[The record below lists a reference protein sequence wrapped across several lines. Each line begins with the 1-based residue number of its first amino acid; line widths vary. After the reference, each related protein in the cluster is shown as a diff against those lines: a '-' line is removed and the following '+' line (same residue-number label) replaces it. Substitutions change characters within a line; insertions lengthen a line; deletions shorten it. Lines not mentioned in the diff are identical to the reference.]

1 MTCLVFIYFSWQIK
15 PRNLL
20 VSNVEQALETAL
32 RVVARDLGTEV
43 DYEIKANL
51 YKLLLYEPGC
61 FFARH
66 RDSERLD
73 GMFATLVLELPS
85 IYEGA
90 ELSVYSPLTP
100 GEKETYTFNGGG
112 NAKSNTKRRSNRL
125 SSPGLHFAAFYAD
138 CYHEVSKLTTG
149 HRVALVYHLTANPRV
164 NRLLPHLPAPS
175 PSPPQPADESIAR
188 RLSKLV
194 EMFSNES
201 DDAFPNEISCDG
213 KPKKLVVVLSHNY
226 SPASLTGIQD
236 LKGSDRSIAE
246 LIRAAASYPP
256 TDVTSLANLAARKVV
271 EEGGERYA
279 TDPECSIS
287 HELVS
292 SALKNGVEDGPYFDV
307 VISLANVWDAGECT
321 PWNSDDT
328 FCTTGPMISLTGDAF
343 PLDLGPA
350 LQYDREAAYHPS
362 WFGGEDDRGPPFKF
376 HGPTDDEGMPLFNFR
391 GRRIYGEQF
400 IMDDTWRD
408 HRVGKGNHVIPI
420 YSHELLFASE
430 EASRKYREEGGNDRW
445 HRRNKKKVVVDD
457 EPQEVEFCEYLLRRL

>member
-1 MTCLVFIYFSWQIK
+1 MVSIYYSWQIK
-15 PRNLL
+15 PSNLH
-20 VSNVEQALETAL
+20 VSNVELALDSAL

-73 GMFATLVLELPS
+73 GMFATLILELPS
-85 IYEGA
+85 RYEGA

-112 NAKSNTKRRSNRL
+112 NAMSNTKRRSNRL
-125 SSPGLHFAAFYAD
+125 CIPGLHFAAFYAD
-138 CYHEVSKLTTG
+138 CYHEVSKLTSG

-188 RLSKLV
+188 RLSMLV
-194 EMFSNES
+194 DMFSKEN
-201 DDAFPNEISCDG
+201 DDAYPKEISRDG

-246 LIRAAASYPP
+246 LIRAASGYPP
-256 TDVTSLANLAARKVV
+256 TDVTSLANLAAKKVV
-271 EEGGERYA
+271 EEGGESYA
-279 TDPECSIS
+279 TDPECSLS

-292 SALKNGVEDGPYFDV
+292 NALKSESSGPYFDA
-307 VISLANVWDAGECT
+307 VISLANVWDEGECT
-321 PWNSDDT
+321 PHSNDT
-328 FCTTGPMISLTGDAF
+328 FCTTGPMISIKGDAS
-343 PLDLGPA
+343 PLDLCPA
-350 LQYDREAAYHPS
+350 LQYDSEAAYHPS
-362 WFGGEDDRGPPFKF
+362 WFGGEDHLGPPFQY
-376 HGPTDDEGMPLFNFR
+376 HGPTDEYGTPLFDVR

-400 IMDDTWRD
+400 LPDDEWFTY
-408 HRVGKGNHVIPI
+408 RVGKGNHVIPI

-430 EASRKYREEGGNDRW
+430 EASRKYRDDILQWGW
-445 HRRNKKKVVVDD
+445 KKSKKKVTVD
-457 EPQEVEFCEYLLRRL
+457 EPQAVEFCEYLLRRL